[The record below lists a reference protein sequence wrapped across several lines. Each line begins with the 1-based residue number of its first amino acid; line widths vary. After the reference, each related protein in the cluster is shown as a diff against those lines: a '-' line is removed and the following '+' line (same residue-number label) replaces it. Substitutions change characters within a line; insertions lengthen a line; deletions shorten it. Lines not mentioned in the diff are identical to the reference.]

1 MSHTQTKLSVS
12 FRHLVIN
19 SSIVF
24 LSLVSVVFFSSFQRE
39 SSLNKTS
46 QTKSLMH
53 SSPLK
58 GKLVLSL
65 NGNGEISGNGVGTH
79 LGRFDF
85 LAHDDESGFPFITG
99 TVVITAANGDQIF
112 ATHSGTV
119 RDLGN
124 GILEIPLQH
133 TITGG
138 TGRFSGASGDF
149 LIVSIANINIGMSTG
164 IMNGSISY

>member
-1 MSHTQTKLSVS
+1 MTHSQSKLSVS
-12 FRHLVIN
+12 FRHLVIT

-24 LSLVSVVFFSSFQRE
+24 LSLVSFVFFSSFQRE

-79 LGRFDF
+79 LGRFEYI
-85 LAHDDESGFPFITG
+85 AHDDETGFPFLTG
-99 TVVITAANGDQIF
+99 TVTITAANGDQIF

-119 RDLGN
+119 EFLSEDIIRV
-124 GILEIPLQH
+124 PLQH

-138 TGRFSGASGDF
+138 TGRFAGATGDF
-149 LIVSIANINIGMSTG
+149 MIVSIANLITGTATG
-164 IMNGSISY
+164 IMSGNISY